1 MITNLPVAHLDSLG
15 SVARTARRERH
26 GISSVLR
33 ELVEGRIDVA
43 LVRERR
49 LTIALAIRQIHPG
62 VCLIA
67 REGNGRGLY
76 IGPPENAAIKL
87 LESA

>member
-1 MITNLPVAHLDSLG
+1 MIPNLPVAYVGHLES
-15 SVARTARRERH
+15 TARAAFRERE
-26 GISSVLR
+26 GLSGVLR
-33 ELVEGRIDVA
+33 ELVKGRVDVA

-62 VCLIA
+62 MCLIS

-76 IGPPENAAIKL
+76 IGPPENAVIEL